1 MSNSLLI
8 SYMKISPNKSSP
20 RNKPI
25 DRITPHCVV
34 GQCYAPQIGEIFQNT
49 ARKASCN
56 YGIGKDGKIILVVDE
71 KDRSWCS
78 SNAAN
83 DNRAITF
90 EIASGTTHPY
100 AITDAALRATID
112 LCEDI
117 CRRYG
122 KTRLLWLVDKDKT
135 LAYQPKANEMVF
147 TVHRWFANKACPGQY
162 IMDRLPTIAAEVTRR
177 LNQKEE
183 SQVTYKQWKAFMI
196 QYRKELQDNDC
207 GEWSKAA
214 REWCIQNKIFAGGGS
229 GADGQPNYMWHD
241 LLTRE
246 QAAAL
251 FYRFAQ
257 LNGLAQ

>member
-1 MSNSLLI
+1 MSNSSLAV
-8 SYMKISPNKSSP
+8 YKNISPNKNSP

-34 GQCYAPQIGEIFQNT
+34 GQCTAPRIGEIFQSRD
-49 ARKASCN
+49 RKASCN

-71 KDRSWCS
+71 ADRSWCS
-78 SNAAN
+78 SSAAN

-90 EIASGTTHPY
+90 EIASDTTHPY
-100 AITDAALRATID
+100 AITDAALEATID

-122 KTRLLWLVDKDKT
+122 KSKLLWLEDKDKT
-135 LAYQPKANEMVF
+135 LAYTPEADEMVF

-162 IMDRLPTIAAEVTRR
+162 ILDRLGMIAEEVTRR
-177 LNQKEE
+177 LNKKEE
-183 SQVTYKQWKAFMI
+183 PIVTFEQWKAYMT

-214 REWCIQNKIFAGGGS
+214 REWCIAQGIFAGGGA
-229 GADGQPNYMWHD
+229 GPDGLPNYMWHD

-251 FYRFAQ
+251 FYRYAQ
-257 LNGLAQ
+257 LSGLAK